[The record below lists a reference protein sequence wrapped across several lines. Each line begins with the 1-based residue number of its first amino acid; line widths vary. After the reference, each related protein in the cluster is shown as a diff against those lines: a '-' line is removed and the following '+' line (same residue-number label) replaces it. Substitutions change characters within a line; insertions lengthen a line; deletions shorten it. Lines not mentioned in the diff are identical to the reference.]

1 MLRGNLS
8 TRPFYNERFVSIAM
22 ALIALA
28 ALALAAFNVTELVA
42 LSKRR
47 SELTAKIARADAET
61 RKIQGETDSLKR
73 AADNKTLVTL
83 AGSTREANSLID
95 QRTFSWTVFFGLI
108 EKKLPLDVRLVAVS
122 PKVDKGVF
130 TVTMIVVAKT
140 TNDLSTF
147 DDALLEDGTFYDVLP
162 SAFQQ
167 NDDGTLTATIVSAY
181 NPPNAPPK
189 PPKPPKT
196 SGKGQP

>member
-8 TRPFYNERFVSIAM
+8 TRPFYNERFVTIAM
-22 ALIALA
+22 ALIAFA

-47 SELTAKIARADAET
+47 SELTAKIARDAAET

-73 AADNKTLVTL
+73 AADNNTLKVL
-83 AGSTREANSLID
+83 AGSTREANLLID
-95 QRTFSWTVFFGLI
+95 QRTFSWTAFFSLI

-130 TVTMIVVAKT
+130 TVTMIVVSKT
-140 TNDLSTF
+140 AGDLSMF
-147 DDALLEDGTFYDVLP
+147 DDKLQEDGTFYDVLP
-162 SAFQQ
+162 SAVQQ
-167 NDDGTLTATIVSAY
+167 NDDGTLSATIVAAY

>member
-8 TRPFYNERFVSIAM
+8 TRPFYNERFVTIAM
-22 ALIALA
+22 ALIGLA
-28 ALALAAFNVTELVA
+28 ALALAAFNVSELVA

-47 SELTAKIARADAET
+47 SELTTKIARDAAET
-61 RKIQGETDSLKR
+61 RKIQGETDGLRRTVDPTTLK
-73 AADNKTLVTL
+73 KL
-83 AGSTREANSLID
+83 AGSTREANGLID
-95 QRTFSWTVFFGLI
+95 QRTFSWTIFFGLI

-122 PKVDKGVF
+122 PKVEKGVF
-130 TVTMIVVAKT
+130 TVTMIVVSKSAA
-140 TNDLSTF
+140 DLSTF
-147 DDALLEDGTFYDVLP
+147 DDALQEDGTFYDVLP

-189 PPKPPKT
+189 PPKATK
-196 SGKGQP
+196 KGRP

>member
-47 SELTAKIARADAET
+47 SQLTAKIARDAAET
-61 RKIQGETDSLKR
+61 RKIQADTDGLR
-73 AADNKTLVTL
+73 RTVDANTLRGL

-95 QRTFSWTVFFGLI
+95 QRTFSWTAFFGLI

-122 PKVDKGVF
+122 PKVEKGVF
-130 TVTMIVVAKT
+130 TVTMIVVSKT
-140 TNDLSTF
+140 ASDLSTF
-147 DDALLEDGTFYDVLP
+147 DDALQEDGTFYDVLP
-162 SAFQQ
+162 SSFQQ

-181 NPPNAPPK
+181 LPPNAPPK

-196 SGKGQP
+196 SGKGRP